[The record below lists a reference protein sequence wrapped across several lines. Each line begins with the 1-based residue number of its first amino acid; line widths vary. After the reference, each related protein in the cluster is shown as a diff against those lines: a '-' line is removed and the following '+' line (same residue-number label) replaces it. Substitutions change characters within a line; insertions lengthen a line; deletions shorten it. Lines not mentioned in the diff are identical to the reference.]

1 MVAGIAPMDLM
12 RLFKSLE
19 ELLYEVIV
27 MLVFFPKTLWLTVR
41 YPQRMM
47 DYADVELGDVYS
59 EQYNDTLSPPLF
71 LMICVALSYFIQRAV
86 PGALDVS
93 VLPAFLH
100 DSQNLLA
107 LRVLIFSLFPLAF
120 ALRLIHGLSVPL
132 DRETLRAPFFAQCFV
147 AAPVAMMTGL
157 AQALRNLPIAN
168 AGLVSGMM
176 MLCVFGW
183 YLRQEAYWFRAKLG
197 LPMWRCWTVTLL
209 ISTLSLIVYFLI
221 AMVIIQV
228 NW

>member
-1 MVAGIAPMDLM
+1 MDLM

-19 ELLYEVIV
+19 ELLYEAIV
-27 MLVFFPKTLWLTVR
+27 MLVFFPKTLWLTLR

-71 LMICVALSYFIQRAV
+71 LMICVALSYLIQRAV
-86 PGALDVS
+86 PGVLDVS
-93 VLPAFLH
+93 VLPAFLR

-120 ALRLIHGLSVPL
+120 SLRLLLGLGQPL

-147 AAPVAMMTGL
+147 AAPVAMMAGL
-157 AQALRNLPIAN
+157 AQSLRNLPVAN
-168 AGLVSGMM
+168 AGLISGA
-176 MLCVFGW
+176 LLFCVLGW
-183 YLRQEAYWFRAKLG
+183 YLRQEAHWFRTKLE
-197 LPMWRCWTVTLL
+197 LPLWRCWAATLL
-209 ISTLSLIVYFLI
+209 MSLFSFIAFFLI
-221 AMVIIQV
+221 ALAIVQV